1 MIGLNHNHYRIFSK
15 KTFKSF
21 TYKHKFQTML
31 VTDKLRL
38 TGPVN
43 KNGLRSAN
51 SISWVGKKIS
61 KKIKIKHD
69 EFIKKNKDKF
79 LKIKK
84 EFDKKDLLHPLQNAV
99 IIN

>member
-69 EFIKKNKDKF
+69 EFIKKIKINF
-79 LKIKK
+79 LR
-84 EFDKKDLLHPLQNAV
+84 
-99 IIN
+99 